1 MSLRRHINSDI
12 EIMDIM
18 PLSFKSAQNTLTWH
32 SAAISHINSSHI
44 PHLTSN
50 IFALTSYFLK
60 TQKHSQSDFNKNNDD
75 VFIKYLSGLHVV

>member
-1 MSLRRHINSDI
+1 MRYEKVPSLRRHINSDI

-32 SAAISHINSSHI
+32 SAAISHINSPHT

-50 IFALTSYFLK
+50 IFSPDYLFAQNTK
-60 TQKHSQSDFNKNNDD
+60 TVPEGF
-75 VFIKYLSGLHVV
+75 

>member
-1 MSLRRHINSDI
+1 MYEVGTRNIVPSLRRHINSDI

-32 SAAISHINSSHI
+32 SAAISHINSSHK

-50 IFALTSYFLK
+50 ISVHDYLIYQNRK
-60 TQKHSQSDFNKNNDD
+60 TFPER
-75 VFIKYLSGLHVV
+75 F